1 MTVLR
6 LGMTPKAREWMEKK
20 HLEGT
25 LLAEQVGTG

>member
-1 MTVLR
+1 MLR
-6 LGMTPKAREWMEKK
+6 LEMSEKARKWMEEK